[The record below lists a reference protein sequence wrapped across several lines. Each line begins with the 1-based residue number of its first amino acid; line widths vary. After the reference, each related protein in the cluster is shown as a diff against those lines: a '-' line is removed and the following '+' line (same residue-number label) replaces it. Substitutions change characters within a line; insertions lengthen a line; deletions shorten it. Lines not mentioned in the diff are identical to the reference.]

1 MRLRPTTVSW
11 FIGERRFGVC
21 SFVHAYQN
29 VMFEKKSNGKLLIFE
44 KHWALRLFVAN
55 EIAIGGCFQKTND
68 NHKSMVF
75 YEKITWIFKNETIRI
90 TSTTHSIRM
99 QAADFIDLTILPV
112 NTRDA
117 LHSFEFVDF
126 WYTDVYCCLSNTAN
140 KHCHS
145 ISLVLF
151 SCDLLSLSRKQD
163 TIANWEEEG
172 WTFYE
177 FLFFC
182 CIFFSSSRKYNFM
195 IEKMSISSGEVK
207 EVVATGR

>member
-1 MRLRPTTVSW
+1 M
-11 FIGERRFGVC
+11 FVC
-21 SFVHAYQN
+21 PCIPKCYVR
-29 VMFEKKSNGKLLIFE
+29 KKSSGKLLIFE
-44 KHWALRLFVAN
+44 KHWALRLLVAN

-151 SCDLLSLSRKQD
+151 SCDLLSLSLENR
-163 TIANWEEEG
+163 IR
-172 WTFYE
+172 
-177 FLFFC
+177 LP
-182 CIFFSSSRKYNFM
+182 
-195 IEKMSISSGEVK
+195 IEKKKAEHFTSFYFSVAFFFLRVENIISWLRRCRFHREKSK
-207 EVVATGR
+207 K